1 MKIQE
6 KKKHKNI
13 FVVLVMPER
22 LAPIENDNFP
32 KCTIWVTGDLIEKT
46 CSIL

>member
-32 KCTIWVTGDLIEKT
+32 NVPSELQET
-46 CSIL
+46 